1 MSMDRDSGDPKS
13 VQDHDRVCMEVSGG
27 FTRKEEMVSGY
38 LNESDYFGAVVIVCE
53 GGVDG
58 YPNVDEL
65 GDFCYRER
73 GCQ

>member
-1 MSMDRDSGDPKS
+1 MGKSMDRDRGDPKS
-13 VQDHDRVCMEVSGG
+13 VQ
-27 FTRKEEMVSGY
+27 MVSVH
-38 LNESDYFGAVVIVCE
+38 LNEPDYFGVVVIVCE

-65 GDFCYRER
+65 GDFCHGER